1 MMPLVKKVTR
11 IGNSSSLIR
20 PRVVLDQL
28 DWNSEEE
35 LELVVEG
42 HAPGDTLVTLKFSLK
57 GPIVA
62 VHPQLVFK
70 TTMFSL
76 MASAS

>member
-1 MMPLVKKVTR
+1 MPLIKKITR
-11 IGNSSSLIR
+11 IGNSSGLIL

-42 HAPGDTLVTLKFSLK
+42 HNLVIKPHKYASEEKFTAAAGKVLS
-57 GPIVA
+57 GRGR
-62 VHPQLVFK
+62 
-70 TTMFSL
+70 L
-76 MASAS
+76 MDRLAKQ